1 MRPRPF
7 RRSFHLASSQVRSGI
22 FCARCIT
29 STPAIY
35 NTLCQ
40 SKVHCFA
47 HATVN
52 TAQDSFAPELTR
64 VQYEATTVVE
74 MIAESY
80 SRPIREGLEYSR
92 GQALPAM
99 LTVEIWRLLV

>member
-1 MRPRPF
+1 MAF
-7 RRSFHLASSQVRSGI
+7 F
-22 FCARCIT
+22 ARGAIT
-29 STPAIY
+29 SKPAIY

-40 SKVHCFA
+40 SNVDCLA

-52 TAQDSFAPELTR
+52 TTQDSFAPELTR

-80 SRPIREGLEYSR
+80 SRQIREGFGDQR
-92 GQALPAM
+92 LPGSLMAYIAGLM
-99 LTVEIWRLLV
+99 MVAV